1 MDSRNSMED
10 DGMPLIFV
18 LVSRHDVKKNCS
30 FFNGM
35 YYDGYLMLS

>member
-1 MDSRNSMED
+1 MNPATQWRMMDAVD
-10 DGMPLIFV
+10 LV
-18 LVSRHDVKKNCS
+18 LVSRHDVKKTP